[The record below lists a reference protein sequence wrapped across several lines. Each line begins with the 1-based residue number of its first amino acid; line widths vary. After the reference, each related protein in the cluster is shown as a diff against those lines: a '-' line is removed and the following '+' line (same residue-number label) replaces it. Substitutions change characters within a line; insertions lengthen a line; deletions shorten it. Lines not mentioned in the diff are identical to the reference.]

1 MLEVHGLHVS
11 YGKVRAVQGVSLHV
25 GEGEIVA
32 LIGANGAGKSSTM
45 HAICG
50 VTRPALGTVSFQ
62 GQDITGRPAHRVVP
76 LGIAQVPEGRLI
88 FDDLTIEENLVLG
101 GITRTR
107 ASERERMA
115 RVLELFP
122 VLAPRAGET
131 ASNLSGGQQQLLAIA
146 RGLMSDPTFI
156 MLDEPSLG
164 LAPLAAQEVFDLF
177 ATLRRSGLT
186 ILLVE
191 QNVRQALGIADRGY
205 VIESGRIILEGES
218 ARLLADEGLARA
230 YLGIERESADSPN
243 AYDEGGEDQ

>member
-1 MLEVHGLHVS
+1 MLEVRNLHVS
-11 YGKVRAVQGVSLHV
+11 YGKVRAVQGVSLRV
-25 GEGEIVA
+25 DQGEIVA

-50 VTRPALGTVSFQ
+50 VTRPALGTIAFQ
-62 GQDITGRPAHRVVP
+62 GKDITGRPAHRVVP

-101 GITRTR
+101 GITRPGG
-107 ASERERMA
+107 SERQRMA
-115 RVLELFP
+115 SVLELFP
-122 VLAPRAGET
+122 VLAPRTGEL

-146 RGLMSDPTFI
+146 RGLMSEPAFL

-177 ATLRRSGLT
+177 VTLRRNGVT

-191 QNVRQALGIADRGY
+191 QNVRQALAIADRGY

-218 ARLLADEGLARA
+218 ARLLDDEGLARA
-230 YLGIERESADSPN
+230 YLGIER
-243 AYDEGGEDQ
+243 Q